1 MKNKARVVWSSALQM
16 LLFCC
21 LVTAGNQ
28 AHAFGGTM
36 GVDGAGNFNNDFGM
50 GKGRGHA
57 GHGLQR
63 EQTPKKDADGVQL
76 VQEFMRKYDLN
87 REGQISREKFF
98 IAWHIRFR
106 EFDPQ
111 GTGFITQEM
120 FSARTLAR
128 DHDKALRWFKA
139 FDSNRDGKI
148 SKEEFEAAGTRLFN
162 RLDNDA
168 SGILTRGKL
177 LLGLSPNDAANF

>member
-1 MKNKARVVWSSALQM
+1 MKNKAMVMRSSFLHAL
-16 LLFCC
+16 LLCC
-21 LVTAGNQ
+21 LFLLGNQ
-28 AHAFGGTM
+28 AYGFGGSV
-36 GVDGAGNFNNDFGM
+36 GGDGAGNFNSDFGM
-50 GKGRGHA
+50 GKDRSQGRGH
-57 GHGLQR
+57 GLRPQK
-63 EQTPKKDADGVQL
+63 QKDVDGVQL

-98 IAWHIRFR
+98 IAWQIRYR

-111 GTGFITQEM
+111 ETGSITQET
-120 FSARTLAR
+120 FSARILAR
-128 DHDKALRWFKA
+128 DHDKVPRWFNA
-139 FDSNRDGKI
+139 FDTNRDGKI

-168 SGILTRGKL
+168 SGVLTKEKL

>member
-1 MKNKARVVWSSALQM
+1 LAP
-16 LLFCC
+16 
-21 LVTAGNQ
+21 GNQ
-28 AHAFGGTM
+28 AYGFGGTV
-36 GVDGAGNFNNDFGM
+36 GVDGSGNFSNDFGM
-50 GKGRGHA
+50 GKGRGH
-57 GHGLQR
+57 GHGQQR
-63 EQTPKKDADGVQL
+63 EKAPKKDADGVQL

-98 IAWHIRFR
+98 IAWQIRFR

-128 DHDKALRWFKA
+128 DHDKALRWFNA

-148 SKEEFEAAGTRLFN
+148 SKEEFETAGTRLFN

-168 SGILTRGKL
+168 SGVLTREKL